1 LSHNLEYI
9 WNRKFDLVYYA
20 GMTWEDCNE
29 ASVKELEWLHGR
41 LVKQKQDE
49 KSTYERSVKKE
60 PFTWHKK
67 F

>member
-9 WNRKFDLVYYA
+9 WNRKFDLIYFT
-20 GMTWEDCNE
+20 GMSREDCNE
-29 ASVKELEWLHGR
+29 ASAKELEWLHGR

-49 KSTYERSVKKE
+49 KNAYEKVAKKE
-60 PFTWHKK
+60 PLVWHKR